1 MKREIALKV
10 LLGFVGLALLFCLYP
25 LMGALIAGPK
35 SDIIQPDQMI
45 LGIYFPFGIFFL
57 MAIRNPAEYRT
68 LIWAFIWS
76 TLAHDAVMVIQAV
89 RGHSMCEDA
98 LPLGLIALTCALLA
112 ALAPRKNSKPTSSA
126 AVA

>member
-25 LMGALIAGPK
+25 LIGALIAGTK
-35 SDIIQPDQMI
+35 SDIVLQDQMI

-68 LIWAFIWS
+68 LIWAFVWS
-76 TLAHDAVMVIQAV
+76 TLAHDAVMAIQAV
-89 RGHSMCEDA
+89 RGHSMREDA
-98 LPLGLIALTCALLA
+98 VGLGLIALTCILLA
-112 ALAPRKNSKPTSSA
+112 ALAPRKNAQQRSSA

>member
-10 LLGFVGLALLFCLYP
+10 LLGLVGLALLFGLYP
-25 LMGALIAGPK
+25 LIGALIAGPK
-35 SDIIQPDQMI
+35 SDIVPQDQMI
-45 LGIYFPFGIFFL
+45 LGIYFPFGIYFL

-89 RGHSMCEDA
+89 RGHSMREDA
-98 LPLGLIALTCALLA
+98 APLALIALTCMLLA
-112 ALAPRKNSKPTSSA
+112 ALAPRKNPKQGNSA

>member
-25 LMGALIAGPK
+25 LIGALIAGPK
-35 SDIIQPDQMI
+35 SDIVPQDQMI
-45 LGIYFPFGIFFL
+45 LGIYFPFGIYFL

-76 TLAHDAVMVIQAV
+76 TLVHDAVMVIQAV
-89 RGHSMCEDA
+89 RGHSMREDA
-98 LPLGLIALTCALLA
+98 VPLALIAITCILLA
-112 ALAPRKNSKPTSSA
+112 ALAPRKNPKQISSA